1 MQKNKFFFQRESV
14 KKEYNEVSFLSVD
27 PLEEMFRDPDRRAK
41 LYLVIVGGM
50 ILSTILITVGTLVF
64 ILRLLGVI

>member
-1 MQKNKFFFQRESV
+1 MRCH
-14 KKEYNEVSFLSVD
+14 FLSVD

-41 LYLVIVGGM
+41 LYLVLVGGM

-64 ILRLLGVI
+64 ILRLLGII